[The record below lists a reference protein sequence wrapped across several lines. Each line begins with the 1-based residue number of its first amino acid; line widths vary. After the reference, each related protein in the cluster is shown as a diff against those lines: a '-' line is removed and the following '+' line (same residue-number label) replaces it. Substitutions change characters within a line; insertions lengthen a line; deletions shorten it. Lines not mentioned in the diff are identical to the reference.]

1 MLPYPKPLG
10 DMAGLDMEDR
20 ADAAERAARPNY
32 GRGLYETEHEQTDAA
47 SYRRGQF
54 IAFAWGMSRID
65 ALIMGSIPDR
75 TLEFVAEWEYT
86 LGIPNPPKTW
96 TIEQRWQR
104 IRARA
109 IEPRGSDA
117 ENIEDAL
124 IAAVG
129 YDAFIINNPYVG
141 DAMSFRVRIF
151 TPIIPGSAEW
161 QVVKDVLWRMK
172 PAHVRCY
179 VDWPDL
185 GLADDL
191 LGDGWAA

>member
-20 ADAAERAARPNY
+20 ATAVERQARPNY
-32 GRGLYETEHEQTDAA
+32 GRGLYETEHEETDAA

-54 IAFAWGMSRID
+54 IAFAWTQSRLD
-65 ALIMGSIPDR
+65 ALILGSIPDR
-75 TLEFVAEWEYT
+75 TLEFVEDWEYT
-86 LGIPNPPKTW
+86 LGLPNPPKGW
-96 TIEQRWQR
+96 SIDKRWAR
-104 IRARA
+104 LHARA
-109 IEPRGSDA
+109 IEHRGSDA
-117 ENIEDAL
+117 TTIEEAL
-124 IAAVG
+124 KAAVG
-129 YDAFIINNPYVG
+129 YDVFIVNNPYG
-141 DAMSFRVRIF
+141 ADTMSFRVRIF
-151 TPIIPGSAEW
+151 NPITPESAEW
-161 QVVKDVLWRMK
+161 QAVKDVLWRMK